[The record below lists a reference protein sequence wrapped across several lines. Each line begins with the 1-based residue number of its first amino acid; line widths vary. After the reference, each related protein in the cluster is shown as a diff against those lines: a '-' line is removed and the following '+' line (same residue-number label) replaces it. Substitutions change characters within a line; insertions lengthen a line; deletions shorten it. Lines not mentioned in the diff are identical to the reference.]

1 MPDPVWYRSLY
12 WRIALGF
19 VALLA
24 TLLVVQGMIFLWMT
38 GRMQEILWSRSAATF
53 ATAIATDVESVISE
67 KTRTDLDTFLNE
79 RYASSYRA
87 FAVVTDDGT
96 TVVGR
101 SMPGPPNMARA
112 ARARLFGE
120 GPGDRRGGPGRGG
133 PPGPPDGLRP
143 PPPPPDGPPP
153 DDPPPDGDPRGRGDG
168 RGGRGG
174 RGGFGGGP
182 MFTFAPAI
190 VNGQIRAMVAVPTDP
205 PPLSMAI
212 RDVGPTLAI
221 VAMVLLVTGTSTL
234 AFVVFGPARRR
245 LRALQNAARAIGEGR
260 TGVRAPQTGRDEVAS
275 LAQAFNEMAE
285 QLEERTAALESADRT
300 RRQLLA
306 DVSHE
311 LTTPLASIRGY
322 VETLAM
328 TDLQLNDETRWRY
341 LSIVTDEAERLEHI
355 IGDLLDLAR
364 LEGGGGSL
372 KVEQVSL
379 SYLLE
384 RVWHRH
390 GPVVAERDIKLE
402 TIRDPVIDVIAGDS
416 NRIEQVLQNLV
427 ANAVRHTPSGGRV
440 AVTINRADAGVTIT
454 VDDSGPGIP
463 VEHLPRIFDRFY
475 KVDESRT
482 GTTMPSGSGLG
493 LSIVRAIVVRHGGT
507 ISAENRAEGGARF
520 RVYLPVAAGLA
531 GQESG

>member
-1 MPDPVWYRSLY
+1 M
-12 WRIALGF
+12 
-19 VALLA
+19 
-24 TLLVVQGMIFLWMT
+24 
-38 GRMQEILWSRSAATF
+38 AA
-53 ATAIATDVESVISE
+53 
-67 KTRTDLDTFLNE
+67 
-79 RYASSYRA
+79 
-87 FAVVTDDGT
+87 
-96 TVVGR
+96 
-101 SMPGPPNMARA
+101 
-112 ARARLFGE
+112 
-120 GPGDRRGGPGRGG
+120 
-133 PPGPPDGLRP
+133 
-143 PPPPPDGPPP
+143 
-153 DDPPPDGDPRGRGDG
+153 
-168 RGGRGG
+168 
-174 RGGFGGGP
+174 
-182 MFTFAPAI
+182 
-190 VNGQIRAMVAVPTDP
+190 
-205 PPLSMAI
+205 
-212 RDVGPTLAI
+212 
-221 VAMVLLVTGTSTL
+221 
-234 AFVVFGPARRR
+234 
-245 LRALQNAARAIGEGR
+245 
-260 TGVRAPQTGRDEVAS
+260 
-275 LAQAFNEMAE
+275 

-328 TDLQLNDETRWRY
+328 ADLQLNDETRWRY

-416 NRIEQVLQNLV
+416 NRLEQVLQNLV

-482 GTTMPSGSGLG
+482 GTTTPSGSGLG

>member
-1 MPDPVWYRSLY
+1 
-12 WRIALGF
+12 
-19 VALLA
+19 
-24 TLLVVQGMIFLWMT
+24 
-38 GRMQEILWSRSAATF
+38 
-53 ATAIATDVESVISE
+53 
-67 KTRTDLDTFLNE
+67 
-79 RYASSYRA
+79 
-87 FAVVTDDGT
+87 
-96 TVVGR
+96 
-101 SMPGPPNMARA
+101 
-112 ARARLFGE
+112 
-120 GPGDRRGGPGRGG
+120 
-133 PPGPPDGLRP
+133 
-143 PPPPPDGPPP
+143 
-153 DDPPPDGDPRGRGDG
+153 
-168 RGGRGG
+168 
-174 RGGFGGGP
+174 

-463 VEHLPRIFDRFY
+463 AEHLPRIFDRFY

-482 GTTMPSGSGLG
+482 GTATPSGSGLG

-507 ISAENRAEGGARF
+507 ITAENRPEGGARF
-520 RVYLPVAAGLA
+520 RVYLPVAAGL
-531 GQESG
+531 EP